1 MLAVFKLFHVTKDA
15 QENVPPIFTRLK
27 SFLSLFQGREAEQG
41 PMCIN
46 WLINVLISTSPLA
59 FKLL

>member
-1 MLAVFKLFHVTKDA
+1 MLAVFKLSHVTKDA
-15 QENVPPIFTRLK
+15 QESVPPIFTRLK
-27 SFLSLFQGREAEQG
+27 SFLSLFQRREPEEG

-46 WLINVLISTSPLA
+46 WLINALISASPLA